1 MTPRRVLIRIKKL
14 RRFLDERIADAAR
27 ERDGADDPES
37 RAEAAG
43 RLAAC
48 QEVRA
53 EMVGERL
60 DLEEVEPEADGAGRA
75 EAGSSDGADG
85 EGAAPSAGEAEEA
98 EEAGAGG

>member
-1 MTPRRVLIRIKKL
+1 MTPRRVLLRIKKL

-48 QEVRA
+48 QEVRD

-60 DLEEVEPEADGAGRA
+60 DLDEVELHVDVDERA
-75 EAGSSDGADG
+75 EAASSDDADG
-85 EGAAPSAGEAEEA
+85 EGAASSAEEA
-98 EEAGAGG
+98 EEARAGG